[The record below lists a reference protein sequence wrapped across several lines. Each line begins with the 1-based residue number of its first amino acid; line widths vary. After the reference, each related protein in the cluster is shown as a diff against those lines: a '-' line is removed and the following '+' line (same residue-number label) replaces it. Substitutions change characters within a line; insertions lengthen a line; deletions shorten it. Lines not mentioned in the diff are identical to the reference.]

1 MPQKPAI
8 TLGRRLSFKYPLKT
22 QTYFLLNFRFAF
34 NLCMALYLFGD
45 LAIYCTAVSKSLRD
59 VSCTKSNSTPSNSS
73 SSGPDNSLMCWEGL
87 TRSDVYKIYVAIFV
101 TLLGPFAFFNVSKT
115 KYLQMFTTVMRW
127 TAFLSMI
134 TLSIMRIT
142 DESQQHGSPPIIDL
156 STAPMVFGVSVYAF
170 MCHHSIPSLITP
182 IENKTKVS
190 SVLAV
195 DYILIATFYLLLAF
209 TGIFAFPTVPDLY
222 TLAFKPELGNSGNIA
237 ITIVDYF
244 LALFPVL
251 TLSTNFPIIAI
262 TLRNNLD
269 TIMTD
274 SSPTIAGL
282 SPTARK
288 LLFPTVAILPPALVA
303 LATEDLGV
311 LVSITG
317 AYAGAGIQ
325 YIIPCSLVFLARKKL
340 NQFEKELNLNL
351 KNPLE
356 SFFQHTGFIVMILV
370 WSVLAVGLV
379 TANFVIEAIK

>member
-1 MPQKPAI
+1 
-8 TLGRRLSFKYPLKT
+8 
-22 QTYFLLNFRFAF
+22 
-34 NLCMALYLFGD
+34 MAAYLFGD
-45 LAIYCTAVSKSLRD
+45 LAIYCTAVAKSLRD
-59 VSCTKSNSTPSNSS
+59 VSCTKSNSTANNSS
-73 SSGPDNSLMCWEGL
+73 SSGGLNNMCWESLGL
-87 TRSDVYKIYVAIFV
+87 TKSDVYKIYVAIFV
-101 TLLGPFAFFNVSKT
+101 TILGPFAFFNVSKT

-127 TAFLSMI
+127 TAFVSMI
-134 TLSIMRIT
+134 TLSILRIT
-142 DESQQHGSPPIIDL
+142 DDNQQHGSPPIIDL

-190 SVLAV
+190 SVLAA
-195 DYILIATFYLLLAF
+195 DYILIATFYLLLSF

-222 TLAFKPELGNSGNIA
+222 TLAFKPETGNSVNIA

-274 SSPTIAGL
+274 SSQTIAGL

-340 NQFEKELNLNL
+340 IQFEKEQNLNL
-351 KNPLE
+351 KNPLQ
-356 SFFQHTGFIVMILV
+356 SYFKHPGFIVVILV